1 MLLRVEIENF
11 LSFYKGSS
19 FDLFPNL
26 KRTSFPSHVY
36 SEMVVPVLKQSV
48 IYGAN
53 GSGKSNLLKAVEF
66 IRHFALD
73 KDFVNQEVI
82 RRNKHRLLAAE
93 NTQPIKLGIEFKGKS
108 HYYKY
113 KFELKVAKVVEELYV
128 SGLGTEDDEL
138 IFSRTGSAIEMSK
151 GVSNEIISATTKL
164 LNKNLYSSVL
174 ALNNEFPILNDFR
187 VKESFDWFNRK
198 LVVLKLTRVFPS
210 LIDMMSKNK
219 KVLDFANVIFKNI
232 GLGVQSLEVKSESL
246 KKIIE
251 DGSEDEYR
259 LKELLKVTP
268 SSDSGIARLSA
279 DKVLF
284 AIVKEKEE
292 QVIKR
297 FVFNQLGEGGAT
309 AKMDI
314 EDQSDG
320 TVKLLNLIPALFD
333 AIEKDCTICIDEI
346 ENSIHPSLMAALV
359 SFFSGSKS
367 KGQLIFTT
375 HETELLNQQ
384 KLMRPDEVWFAEK
397 FEGDTK
403 LYSLNDFKEHNTIN
417 IKNGYLEGRYGG
429 IPFIGNL
436 EVLL

>member
-151 GVSNEIISATTKL
+151 GVSDEIISATTKL

-219 KVLDFANVIFKNI
+219 KVLR
-232 GLGVQSLEVKSESL
+232 SE
-246 KKIIE
+246 
-251 DGSEDEYR
+251 
-259 LKELLKVTP
+259 
-268 SSDSGIARLSA
+268 
-279 DKVLF
+279 
-284 AIVKEKEE
+284 
-292 QVIKR
+292 
-297 FVFNQLGEGGAT
+297 
-309 AKMDI
+309 
-314 EDQSDG
+314 
-320 TVKLLNLIPALFD
+320 
-333 AIEKDCTICIDEI
+333 
-346 ENSIHPSLMAALV
+346 
-359 SFFSGSKS
+359 
-367 KGQLIFTT
+367 
-375 HETELLNQQ
+375 
-384 KLMRPDEVWFAEK
+384 
-397 FEGDTK
+397 
-403 LYSLNDFKEHNTIN
+403 EHT
-417 IKNGYLEGRYGG
+417 
-429 IPFIGNL
+429 
-436 EVLL
+436 